1 MKKKKLLQLLSG
13 ALTAAILI
21 SGNGVAV
28 AAQELNGTA
37 GEYAQAEQTEEAA
50 VQTEETEQTEEMTE
64 QPDATKQSEE
74 IAVQSDETEA
84 VKETTEQNE
93 ETQTKTDELRQELLQ
108 LLEQKTVMATVYL
121 TDLYEVREEPDADS
135 AVEGSLPSG
144 SQVLLKDVAIDGGS
158 VWYYVMFAVDGQ
170 ERYGYIDASHLV
182 TSDTDFRAWEEKLGA
197 ADEAAGEKLKKS
209 GNQDILAFP
218 ESYRAALTQL
228 KASHPNWT
236 FVPMQTNLE
245 WSSVVSAEMQNN
257 RSWVHQSK
265 GDNWKAEAASQSGWY
280 IASQAAVEYCLDPR
294 NFTNDSYI
302 FMFEQ
307 LTYNAQYHTVD
318 AVSNIVSGSFMQGE
332 VPEAGTTYAQA
343 FYDIG
348 NSLGVSPFF
357 LACRVYQEQG
367 SAGTSPLI
375 SGTYPGYEGYYNYY
389 NIGAYKTASMSAVTR
404 GLWYA
409 SRSGSYQRPWDGHF
423 ASLLGGALF
432 YSENYVKQNKNTLYF
447 KKWNVMNGLEDVGEG
462 QYMTNVQGAESEAAA
477 LRKGYLSLLDSPM
490 IFEIPIYSGMP
501 DAACRKPSGN
511 NASSQPE
518 LPKEEEPKIKKEQTV
533 TTNYTRYTRK
543 VTDKGFNLNAK
554 TDGDGVLTYASSDDR
569 IASVDQSGQV
579 RVNGVEGVVTFTVS
593 ASETETCKAGSK
605 IVTLTVKKSEE
616 QQEAERLQKMLTLA
630 DAIRLKASST
640 KNAGGSIQV
649 KLTITQGDIAAIEDL
664 GYTVKYK
671 YYRSEKKNAD
681 YRSKVEKQTLTPYV
695 NTAGIKNTRY
705 YYKSRV
711 MIYDADGSL
720 AAYTRL
726 DRCSYACRIWTKE

>member
-1 MKKKKLLQLLSG
+1 MSAQFAFAAGQTGTVATTALNIRSGPGTSYRSMGLLSINKEIN
-13 ALTAAILI
+13 ILDTVT
-21 SGNGVAV
+21 GNDGKTWYYMEYNGINGYV
-28 AAQELNGTA
+28 AAEFIVVSSHE
-37 GEYAQAEQTEEAA
+37 EYETDAKFEAYL
-50 VQTEETEQTEEMTE
+50 
-64 QPDATKQSEE
+64 D
-74 IAVQSDETEA
+74 
-84 VKETTEQNE
+84 
-93 ETQTKTDELRQELLQ
+93 TQ
-108 LLEQKTVMATVYL
+108 
-121 TDLYEVREEPDADS
+121 
-135 AVEGSLPSG
+135 G
-144 SQVLLKDVAIDGGS
+144 
-158 VWYYVMFAVDGQ
+158 
-170 ERYGYIDASHLV
+170 
-182 TSDTDFRAWEEKLGA
+182 
-197 ADEAAGEKLKKS
+197 
-209 GNQDILAFP
+209 FP
-218 ESYRAALTQL
+218 ESYKPYLRTLHAKYPNWNFRAARTGL
-228 KASHPNWT
+228 SWND
-236 FVPMQTNLE
+236 VLE
-245 WSSVVSAEMQNN
+245 REGKLGKSLVSSSAPS
-257 RSWVHQSK
+257 SWK
-265 GDNWKAEAASQSGWY
+265 
-280 IASQAAVEYCLDPR
+280 SQAAGAYDSQTGKYTSFDSGGWAAASEKIIAYYLDPR
-294 NFTNDSYI
+294 NFINQIGI
-302 FMFEQ
+302 FQF
-307 LTYNAQYHTVD
+307 LTHTYD
-318 AVSNIVSGSFMQGE
+318 AETQTSAGLAAVVSGTFLDAAFPETGFATYADALM
-332 VPEAGTTYAQA
+332 EAGRTATVNPY
-343 FYDIG
+343 
-348 NSLGVSPFF
+348 V
-357 LACRVYQEQG
+357 LASMILVEQG
-367 SAGTSPLI
+367 TSGTGKCI
-375 SGTYPGYEGYYNYY
+375 SGTVSGYEGYYNYY

-681 YRSKVEKQTLTPYV
+681 YRSKVEKQTMTPYV

>member
-1 MKKKKLLQLLSG
+1 MIARSRERRKFFWGLALLAVICCIFLMSAQFAFAAGQTGTVATTALNIRSGPGTSYRSIGLLSINKEIN
-13 ALTAAILI
+13 ILDTVT
-21 SGNGVAV
+21 GNDGKTWYYMEYNGINGYV
-28 AAQELNGTA
+28 AAEFIVVSSHE
-37 GEYAQAEQTEEAA
+37 EYETDAKFEAYL
-50 VQTEETEQTEEMTE
+50 
-64 QPDATKQSEE
+64 D
-74 IAVQSDETEA
+74 
-84 VKETTEQNE
+84 
-93 ETQTKTDELRQELLQ
+93 TQ
-108 LLEQKTVMATVYL
+108 
-121 TDLYEVREEPDADS
+121 
-135 AVEGSLPSG
+135 G
-144 SQVLLKDVAIDGGS
+144 
-158 VWYYVMFAVDGQ
+158 
-170 ERYGYIDASHLV
+170 
-182 TSDTDFRAWEEKLGA
+182 
-197 ADEAAGEKLKKS
+197 
-209 GNQDILAFP
+209 FP
-218 ESYRAALTQL
+218 ESYKPYLRTLHAKYPNWNFRAARTGL
-228 KASHPNWT
+228 SWND
-236 FVPMQTNLE
+236 VLE
-245 WSSVVSAEMQNN
+245 REGKLGKSLVSSSAPS
-257 RSWVHQSK
+257 SWK
-265 GDNWKAEAASQSGWY
+265 
-280 IASQAAVEYCLDPR
+280 SQAAGAYDPQTGKYTSFDSGGWAAASEKIIAYYLDPR
-294 NFTNDSYI
+294 NFINQIGI
-302 FMFEQ
+302 FQF
-307 LTYNAQYHTVD
+307 LTHTYD
-318 AVSNIVSGSFMQGE
+318 AETQTSAGLAAVVSGTFLDAAFPETGFATYADALM
-332 VPEAGTTYAQA
+332 EAGRTATVNPY
-343 FYDIG
+343 
-348 NSLGVSPFF
+348 V
-357 LACRVYQEQG
+357 LASMILVEQG
-367 SAGTSPLI
+367 TSGTGKCI
-375 SGTYPGYEGYYNYY
+375 SGTVSGYEGYYNYY

>member
-1 MKKKKLLQLLSG
+1 MIARSRERRKFFWGLALLAVICCIFLMSAQFAFAAGQTGTVATTALNIRSGPGTSYRSMGLLSINKEIN
-13 ALTAAILI
+13 ILDTVT
-21 SGNGVAV
+21 GNDGKTWYYMEYNGINGYV
-28 AAQELNGTA
+28 AAEFIVVSSHE
-37 GEYAQAEQTEEAA
+37 EYETDAKFEAYLDAQ
-50 VQTEETEQTEEMTE
+50 
-64 QPDATKQSEE
+64 
-74 IAVQSDETEA
+74 
-84 VKETTEQNE
+84 
-93 ETQTKTDELRQELLQ
+93 
-108 LLEQKTVMATVYL
+108 
-121 TDLYEVREEPDADS
+121 
-135 AVEGSLPSG
+135 G
-144 SQVLLKDVAIDGGS
+144 
-158 VWYYVMFAVDGQ
+158 
-170 ERYGYIDASHLV
+170 
-182 TSDTDFRAWEEKLGA
+182 
-197 ADEAAGEKLKKS
+197 
-209 GNQDILAFP
+209 FP
-218 ESYRAALTQL
+218 ESYKPYLRTLHAKYPNWNFRAARTGL
-228 KASHPNWT
+228 SWND
-236 FVPMQTNLE
+236 VLE
-245 WSSVVSAEMQNN
+245 REGKLGKSLVSSSAPS
-257 RSWVHQSK
+257 SWK
-265 GDNWKAEAASQSGWY
+265 
-280 IASQAAVEYCLDPR
+280 SQAAGAYDPQTGKYTSFDSGGWAAASEKIIAYYLDPR
-294 NFTNDSYI
+294 NFINQIGI
-302 FMFEQ
+302 FQF
-307 LTYNAQYHTVD
+307 LTHTYD
-318 AVSNIVSGSFMQGE
+318 AETQTSAGLAAVVSGTFLDAAFPETGFATYADALM
-332 VPEAGTTYAQA
+332 EAGRTATVNPY
-343 FYDIG
+343 
-348 NSLGVSPFF
+348 V
-357 LACRVYQEQG
+357 LASMILVEQG
-367 SAGTSPLI
+367 TSGTGKCI
-375 SGTYPGYEGYYNYY
+375 SGTVSGYEGYYNYY

-511 NASSQPE
+511 NTSSQPE

-681 YRSKVEKQTLTPYV
+681 YRSKVEKQTMTPYV

>member
-1 MKKKKLLQLLSG
+1 MSAQFAFAAGQTGTVATTALNIRSGPGTSYRSMGLLSINKEIN
-13 ALTAAILI
+13 ILDTVT
-21 SGNGVAV
+21 GNDGKTWYYMEYNGINGYV
-28 AAQELNGTA
+28 AAEFIVVSSHE
-37 GEYAQAEQTEEAA
+37 EYETDAKFEAYL
-50 VQTEETEQTEEMTE
+50 
-64 QPDATKQSEE
+64 D
-74 IAVQSDETEA
+74 
-84 VKETTEQNE
+84 
-93 ETQTKTDELRQELLQ
+93 TQ
-108 LLEQKTVMATVYL
+108 
-121 TDLYEVREEPDADS
+121 
-135 AVEGSLPSG
+135 G
-144 SQVLLKDVAIDGGS
+144 
-158 VWYYVMFAVDGQ
+158 
-170 ERYGYIDASHLV
+170 
-182 TSDTDFRAWEEKLGA
+182 
-197 ADEAAGEKLKKS
+197 
-209 GNQDILAFP
+209 FP
-218 ESYRAALTQL
+218 ESYKPYLRTLHAKYPNWNFRAARTGL
-228 KASHPNWT
+228 SWND
-236 FVPMQTNLE
+236 VLE
-245 WSSVVSAEMQNN
+245 REGKLGKSLVSSSAPS
-257 RSWVHQSK
+257 SWK
-265 GDNWKAEAASQSGWY
+265 
-280 IASQAAVEYCLDPR
+280 SQAAGAYDPQTGKYTSFDSGGWAAASEKIIAYYLDPR
-294 NFTNDSYI
+294 NFINQIGI
-302 FMFEQ
+302 FQF
-307 LTYNAQYHTVD
+307 LTHTYD
-318 AVSNIVSGSFMQGE
+318 AETQTSAGLAAVVSGTFLDAAFPETGFATYADALM
-332 VPEAGTTYAQA
+332 EAGRTATVNPY
-343 FYDIG
+343 
-348 NSLGVSPFF
+348 V
-357 LACRVYQEQG
+357 LASMILVEQG
-367 SAGTSPLI
+367 TSGTGKCI
-375 SGTYPGYEGYYNYY
+375 SGTVSGYEGYYNYY

-518 LPKEEEPKIKKEQTV
+518 LPKEEEPKIKKEQMV

>member
-1 MKKKKLLQLLSG
+1 MIARSRERRKFFWGLALLAVICCIFLMSAQFAFAAGQTGTVATTALNIRSGPGTSYRSMGLLSINKEIN
-13 ALTAAILI
+13 ILDTVT
-21 SGNGVAV
+21 GNDGKTWYYMEYNGINGYV
-28 AAQELNGTA
+28 AAEFIVVSSHEDYETDAKFEAYLD
-37 GEYAQAEQTEEAA
+37 AQ
-50 VQTEETEQTEEMTE
+50 
-64 QPDATKQSEE
+64 
-74 IAVQSDETEA
+74 
-84 VKETTEQNE
+84 
-93 ETQTKTDELRQELLQ
+93 
-108 LLEQKTVMATVYL
+108 
-121 TDLYEVREEPDADS
+121 
-135 AVEGSLPSG
+135 G
-144 SQVLLKDVAIDGGS
+144 
-158 VWYYVMFAVDGQ
+158 
-170 ERYGYIDASHLV
+170 
-182 TSDTDFRAWEEKLGA
+182 
-197 ADEAAGEKLKKS
+197 
-209 GNQDILAFP
+209 FP
-218 ESYRAALTQL
+218 ESYKPYLRTLHAKYPNWNFRAARTGL
-228 KASHPNWT
+228 SWND
-236 FVPMQTNLE
+236 VLE
-245 WSSVVSAEMQNN
+245 REGKLGKSLVSSSAPS
-257 RSWVHQSK
+257 SWK
-265 GDNWKAEAASQSGWY
+265 
-280 IASQAAVEYCLDPR
+280 SQAAGAYDPQTGKYISFDSGGWAAASEKIIAYYLDPR
-294 NFTNDSYI
+294 NFINQIGI
-302 FMFEQ
+302 FQF
-307 LTYNAQYHTVD
+307 LTHTYD
-318 AVSNIVSGSFMQGE
+318 AETQTSVGLAAVVSGTFLDAAFPETGFATYADALM
-332 VPEAGTTYAQA
+332 EAGRTATVNPY
-343 FYDIG
+343 
-348 NSLGVSPFF
+348 V
-357 LACRVYQEQG
+357 LASMILVEQG
-367 SAGTSPLI
+367 TSGTGKCI
-375 SGTYPGYEGYYNYY
+375 SGTVSGYEGYYNYY

-533 TTNYTRYTRK
+533 TTTYTRYTRK
-543 VTDKGFNLNAK
+543 VSDKGFNLNAK

-681 YRSKVEKQTLTPYV
+681 YRSKVEKQTMTPYV

>member
-1 MKKKKLLQLLSG
+1 MSAQFAFAAGQTGTVATTALNIRSGPGTSYRSMGLLSINKEIN
-13 ALTAAILI
+13 ILDTVT
-21 SGNGVAV
+21 GNDGKTWYYMEYNGINGYV
-28 AAQELNGTA
+28 AAEFIVVSSHE
-37 GEYAQAEQTEEAA
+37 EYETDAKFEAYL
-50 VQTEETEQTEEMTE
+50 
-64 QPDATKQSEE
+64 D
-74 IAVQSDETEA
+74 
-84 VKETTEQNE
+84 
-93 ETQTKTDELRQELLQ
+93 TQ
-108 LLEQKTVMATVYL
+108 
-121 TDLYEVREEPDADS
+121 
-135 AVEGSLPSG
+135 G
-144 SQVLLKDVAIDGGS
+144 
-158 VWYYVMFAVDGQ
+158 
-170 ERYGYIDASHLV
+170 
-182 TSDTDFRAWEEKLGA
+182 
-197 ADEAAGEKLKKS
+197 
-209 GNQDILAFP
+209 FP
-218 ESYRAALTQL
+218 ESYKPYLRTLHAKYPNWNFRAARTGL
-228 KASHPNWT
+228 SWND
-236 FVPMQTNLE
+236 VLE
-245 WSSVVSAEMQNN
+245 REGKLGKSLVSSSAPS
-257 RSWVHQSK
+257 SWK
-265 GDNWKAEAASQSGWY
+265 
-280 IASQAAVEYCLDPR
+280 SQAAGAYDPQTGKYTSFDSGGWAAASEKIIAYYLDPR
-294 NFTNDSYI
+294 NFINQIGI
-302 FMFEQ
+302 FQF
-307 LTYNAQYHTVD
+307 LTHTYD
-318 AVSNIVSGSFMQGE
+318 AETQTSAGLAAVVSGTFLDAAFPETGFATYADALM
-332 VPEAGTTYAQA
+332 EAGRTATVNPY
-343 FYDIG
+343 
-348 NSLGVSPFF
+348 V
-357 LACRVYQEQG
+357 LASMILVEQG
-367 SAGTSPLI
+367 TSGTGKCI
-375 SGTYPGYEGYYNYY
+375 SGTVSGYEGYYNYY

-640 KNAGGSIQV
+640 KNASGSIQV

>member
-1 MKKKKLLQLLSG
+1 MIARSRERRKFFWGLALLAVICCIFLMSAQFAFAAGQTGTVATTALNIRSGPGTSYRSMGLLSINKEIN
-13 ALTAAILI
+13 ILDTVT
-21 SGNGVAV
+21 GNDGKTWYYMEYNGINGYV
-28 AAQELNGTA
+28 AAEFIVVSSHE
-37 GEYAQAEQTEEAA
+37 EYETDAKFEAYLDAQ
-50 VQTEETEQTEEMTE
+50 
-64 QPDATKQSEE
+64 
-74 IAVQSDETEA
+74 
-84 VKETTEQNE
+84 
-93 ETQTKTDELRQELLQ
+93 
-108 LLEQKTVMATVYL
+108 
-121 TDLYEVREEPDADS
+121 
-135 AVEGSLPSG
+135 G
-144 SQVLLKDVAIDGGS
+144 
-158 VWYYVMFAVDGQ
+158 
-170 ERYGYIDASHLV
+170 
-182 TSDTDFRAWEEKLGA
+182 
-197 ADEAAGEKLKKS
+197 
-209 GNQDILAFP
+209 FP
-218 ESYRAALTQL
+218 ESYKPYLRTLHAKYPNWNFRAARTGL
-228 KASHPNWT
+228 SWND
-236 FVPMQTNLE
+236 VLE
-245 WSSVVSAEMQNN
+245 REGKLGKSLVSSSTPS
-257 RSWVHQSK
+257 SWK
-265 GDNWKAEAASQSGWY
+265 
-280 IASQAAVEYCLDPR
+280 SQAAGAYDPQTGKYTSFDSGGWAAASEKIIAYYLDPR
-294 NFTNDSYI
+294 NFINQIGI
-302 FMFEQ
+302 FQF
-307 LTYNAQYHTVD
+307 LTHTYD
-318 AVSNIVSGSFMQGE
+318 AETQTSAGLAAVVSGTFLDAAFPETGFATYADALM
-332 VPEAGTTYAQA
+332 EAGRTATVNPY
-343 FYDIG
+343 
-348 NSLGVSPFF
+348 V
-357 LACRVYQEQG
+357 LASMILVEQG
-367 SAGTSPLI
+367 TSGTGKCI
-375 SGTYPGYEGYYNYY
+375 SGTVSGYEGYYNYY

-681 YRSKVEKQTLTPYV
+681 YRSKVEKQTMTPYV

>member
-1 MKKKKLLQLLSG
+1 MSAQFAFAAGQTGTVATTALNIRSG
-13 ALTAAILI
+13 PGTSYRSMGWSSINKEINILDTVT
-21 SGNGVAV
+21 GNDGKTWYYMEYNGINGYV
-28 AAQELNGTA
+28 AAEFIVISSHE
-37 GEYAQAEQTEEAA
+37 EYETDAKFEAYLDAQ
-50 VQTEETEQTEEMTE
+50 
-64 QPDATKQSEE
+64 
-74 IAVQSDETEA
+74 
-84 VKETTEQNE
+84 
-93 ETQTKTDELRQELLQ
+93 
-108 LLEQKTVMATVYL
+108 
-121 TDLYEVREEPDADS
+121 
-135 AVEGSLPSG
+135 G
-144 SQVLLKDVAIDGGS
+144 
-158 VWYYVMFAVDGQ
+158 
-170 ERYGYIDASHLV
+170 
-182 TSDTDFRAWEEKLGA
+182 
-197 ADEAAGEKLKKS
+197 
-209 GNQDILAFP
+209 FP
-218 ESYRAALTQL
+218 ESYKPYLRTLHAKYPNWNFRAARTGL
-228 KASHPNWT
+228 SWND
-236 FVPMQTNLE
+236 VLE
-245 WSSVVSAEMQNN
+245 REGKLGKSLVSSSAPS
-257 RSWVHQSK
+257 SWK
-265 GDNWKAEAASQSGWY
+265 
-280 IASQAAVEYCLDPR
+280 SQAAGAYDPQTGKYTSFDSGGWAAASEKIIAYYLDPR
-294 NFTNDSYI
+294 NFINQIGI
-302 FMFEQ
+302 FQF
-307 LTYNAQYHTVD
+307 LTHTYD
-318 AVSNIVSGSFMQGE
+318 AETQTSAGLAAVVSGTFLDAAFPETGFATYADALM
-332 VPEAGTTYAQA
+332 EAGRTATVNPY
-343 FYDIG
+343 
-348 NSLGVSPFF
+348 V
-357 LACRVYQEQG
+357 LASMILVEQG
-367 SAGTSPLI
+367 TSGTGKCI
-375 SGTYPGYEGYYNYY
+375 SGTVSGYEGYYNYY

>member
-1 MKKKKLLQLLSG
+1 MSAQFAFAAGQTGTVATTALNIRSGPGTSYRSMGLLSINKEIN
-13 ALTAAILI
+13 ILDTVT
-21 SGNGVAV
+21 GNDGKTWYYMEYNGINGYV
-28 AAQELNGTA
+28 AAEFIVVSSHE
-37 GEYAQAEQTEEAA
+37 EYETDAKFEAYL
-50 VQTEETEQTEEMTE
+50 
-64 QPDATKQSEE
+64 D
-74 IAVQSDETEA
+74 
-84 VKETTEQNE
+84 
-93 ETQTKTDELRQELLQ
+93 TQ
-108 LLEQKTVMATVYL
+108 
-121 TDLYEVREEPDADS
+121 
-135 AVEGSLPSG
+135 G
-144 SQVLLKDVAIDGGS
+144 
-158 VWYYVMFAVDGQ
+158 
-170 ERYGYIDASHLV
+170 
-182 TSDTDFRAWEEKLGA
+182 
-197 ADEAAGEKLKKS
+197 
-209 GNQDILAFP
+209 FP
-218 ESYRAALTQL
+218 ESYKPYLRTLHAKYPNWNFRAARTGL
-228 KASHPNWT
+228 SWND
-236 FVPMQTNLE
+236 VLE
-245 WSSVVSAEMQNN
+245 REGKLGKSLVSSSTPS
-257 RSWVHQSK
+257 SWK
-265 GDNWKAEAASQSGWY
+265 
-280 IASQAAVEYCLDPR
+280 SQAAGAYDPQTGKYTSFDSGGWAAASEKIIAYYLDPR
-294 NFTNDSYI
+294 NFINQIGI
-302 FMFEQ
+302 FQF
-307 LTYNAQYHTVD
+307 LTHTYD
-318 AVSNIVSGSFMQGE
+318 AETQTSAGLAAVVSGTFLDAAFPETGFATYADALM
-332 VPEAGTTYAQA
+332 EAGRTATVNPY
-343 FYDIG
+343 
-348 NSLGVSPFF
+348 V
-357 LACRVYQEQG
+357 LASMILVEQG
-367 SAGTSPLI
+367 TSGTGKCI
-375 SGTYPGYEGYYNYY
+375 SGTVSGYEGYYNYY

-681 YRSKVEKQTLTPYV
+681 YRSKVEKQTMTPYV

>member
-1 MKKKKLLQLLSG
+1 MSAQFAFAAGQTGTVATTALNIRSGPGTSYRSMGLLSINKEIN
-13 ALTAAILI
+13 ILDTVT
-21 SGNGVAV
+21 GNDGKTWYYMEYNGINGYV
-28 AAQELNGTA
+28 AAEFIVVSSHE
-37 GEYAQAEQTEEAA
+37 EYETDAKFEAYL
-50 VQTEETEQTEEMTE
+50 
-64 QPDATKQSEE
+64 D
-74 IAVQSDETEA
+74 
-84 VKETTEQNE
+84 
-93 ETQTKTDELRQELLQ
+93 TQ
-108 LLEQKTVMATVYL
+108 
-121 TDLYEVREEPDADS
+121 
-135 AVEGSLPSG
+135 G
-144 SQVLLKDVAIDGGS
+144 
-158 VWYYVMFAVDGQ
+158 
-170 ERYGYIDASHLV
+170 
-182 TSDTDFRAWEEKLGA
+182 
-197 ADEAAGEKLKKS
+197 
-209 GNQDILAFP
+209 FP
-218 ESYRAALTQL
+218 ESYKPYLRTLHAKYPNWNFRAARTGL
-228 KASHPNWT
+228 SWND
-236 FVPMQTNLE
+236 VLE
-245 WSSVVSAEMQNN
+245 REGKLGKSLVSSSAPS
-257 RSWVHQSK
+257 SWK
-265 GDNWKAEAASQSGWY
+265 
-280 IASQAAVEYCLDPR
+280 SQAAGAYDPQTGKYTSFDSGGWAAASEKIIAYYLDPR
-294 NFTNDSYI
+294 NFINQIGI
-302 FMFEQ
+302 FQF
-307 LTYNAQYHTVD
+307 LTHTYD
-318 AVSNIVSGSFMQGE
+318 AETQTSAGLAAVVSGTFLDAAFPETGFATYADALM
-332 VPEAGTTYAQA
+332 EAGRTATVNPY
-343 FYDIG
+343 
-348 NSLGVSPFF
+348 V
-357 LACRVYQEQG
+357 LASMILVEQG
-367 SAGTSPLI
+367 TSGTGKCI
-375 SGTYPGYEGYYNYY
+375 SGTVSGYEGYYNYY

-533 TTNYTRYTRK
+533 TTNYTSYTRK

>member
-1 MKKKKLLQLLSG
+1 MSAQFAFAAGQTGTVATTALNIRSGPGTSYRSMGLLSINKEIN
-13 ALTAAILI
+13 ILDTVT
-21 SGNGVAV
+21 GNDGKTWYYMEYNGINGYV
-28 AAQELNGTA
+28 AAEFIVVSSHEDYETDAKFEAYLD
-37 GEYAQAEQTEEAA
+37 AQ
-50 VQTEETEQTEEMTE
+50 
-64 QPDATKQSEE
+64 
-74 IAVQSDETEA
+74 
-84 VKETTEQNE
+84 
-93 ETQTKTDELRQELLQ
+93 
-108 LLEQKTVMATVYL
+108 
-121 TDLYEVREEPDADS
+121 
-135 AVEGSLPSG
+135 G
-144 SQVLLKDVAIDGGS
+144 
-158 VWYYVMFAVDGQ
+158 
-170 ERYGYIDASHLV
+170 
-182 TSDTDFRAWEEKLGA
+182 
-197 ADEAAGEKLKKS
+197 
-209 GNQDILAFP
+209 FP
-218 ESYRAALTQL
+218 ESYKPYLRTLHAKYPNWNFRAARTGL
-228 KASHPNWT
+228 SWND
-236 FVPMQTNLE
+236 VLE
-245 WSSVVSAEMQNN
+245 REGKLGKSLVSSSAPS
-257 RSWVHQSK
+257 SWK
-265 GDNWKAEAASQSGWY
+265 
-280 IASQAAVEYCLDPR
+280 SQAAGAYDPQTGKYTSFDSGGWAAASEKIIAYYLDPR
-294 NFTNDSYI
+294 NFINQIGI
-302 FMFEQ
+302 FQF
-307 LTYNAQYHTVD
+307 LTHTYD
-318 AVSNIVSGSFMQGE
+318 AETQTSVGLAAVVSGTFLDAAFPETGFATYADALM
-332 VPEAGTTYAQA
+332 EAGRTATVNPY
-343 FYDIG
+343 
-348 NSLGVSPFF
+348 V
-357 LACRVYQEQG
+357 LASMILVEQG
-367 SAGTSPLI
+367 TSGTGKCI
-375 SGTYPGYEGYYNYY
+375 SGTVSGYEGYYNYY

-681 YRSKVEKQTLTPYV
+681 YRSKVEKQTMTPYV

>member
-1 MKKKKLLQLLSG
+1 MIARSRERRKFFWGLALLAVICCIFLMSAQFAFAAGQTGTVATTALNIRSGPGTSYRSMGLLSINKEIN
-13 ALTAAILI
+13 ILDTVT
-21 SGNGVAV
+21 GNDGKTWYYMEYNGINGYV
-28 AAQELNGTA
+28 AAEFIVVSSHE
-37 GEYAQAEQTEEAA
+37 EYETDAKFEAYL
-50 VQTEETEQTEEMTE
+50 
-64 QPDATKQSEE
+64 D
-74 IAVQSDETEA
+74 
-84 VKETTEQNE
+84 
-93 ETQTKTDELRQELLQ
+93 TQ
-108 LLEQKTVMATVYL
+108 
-121 TDLYEVREEPDADS
+121 
-135 AVEGSLPSG
+135 G
-144 SQVLLKDVAIDGGS
+144 
-158 VWYYVMFAVDGQ
+158 
-170 ERYGYIDASHLV
+170 
-182 TSDTDFRAWEEKLGA
+182 
-197 ADEAAGEKLKKS
+197 
-209 GNQDILAFP
+209 FP
-218 ESYRAALTQL
+218 ESYKPYLRTLHAKYPNWNFRAARTGL
-228 KASHPNWT
+228 SWND
-236 FVPMQTNLE
+236 VLE
-245 WSSVVSAEMQNN
+245 REGKLGKSLVSSSAPS
-257 RSWVHQSK
+257 SWK
-265 GDNWKAEAASQSGWY
+265 
-280 IASQAAVEYCLDPR
+280 SQAAGAYDPQTGKYTSFDSGGWAAASEKIIAYYLDPR
-294 NFTNDSYI
+294 NFINQIGI
-302 FMFEQ
+302 FQF
-307 LTYNAQYHTVD
+307 LTHTYD
-318 AVSNIVSGSFMQGE
+318 AETQTSAGLAAVVSGTFLDAAFPETGFATYADALM
-332 VPEAGTTYAQA
+332 EAGRTATVNPY
-343 FYDIG
+343 
-348 NSLGVSPFF
+348 V
-357 LACRVYQEQG
+357 LASMILVEQG
-367 SAGTSPLI
+367 TSGTGKCI
-375 SGTYPGYEGYYNYY
+375 SGTVSGYEGYYNYY

-533 TTNYTRYTRK
+533 TTNYTSYTRK

>member
-1 MKKKKLLQLLSG
+1 MIARSRERRKFFWGLALLAVICCIFLMSAQFAFAAGQTGTVATTALNIRSGPGTSYRSMGLLSINKEIN
-13 ALTAAILI
+13 ILDTVT
-21 SGNGVAV
+21 GNDGKTWYYMEYNGINGYV
-28 AAQELNGTA
+28 AAEFIVVSSHE
-37 GEYAQAEQTEEAA
+37 EYETDAKFEAYL
-50 VQTEETEQTEEMTE
+50 
-64 QPDATKQSEE
+64 D
-74 IAVQSDETEA
+74 
-84 VKETTEQNE
+84 
-93 ETQTKTDELRQELLQ
+93 TQ
-108 LLEQKTVMATVYL
+108 
-121 TDLYEVREEPDADS
+121 
-135 AVEGSLPSG
+135 G
-144 SQVLLKDVAIDGGS
+144 
-158 VWYYVMFAVDGQ
+158 
-170 ERYGYIDASHLV
+170 
-182 TSDTDFRAWEEKLGA
+182 
-197 ADEAAGEKLKKS
+197 
-209 GNQDILAFP
+209 FP
-218 ESYRAALTQL
+218 ESYKPYLRTLHAKYPNWNFRAARTGL
-228 KASHPNWT
+228 SWND
-236 FVPMQTNLE
+236 VLE
-245 WSSVVSAEMQNN
+245 REGKLGKSLVSSSAPS
-257 RSWVHQSK
+257 SWK
-265 GDNWKAEAASQSGWY
+265 
-280 IASQAAVEYCLDPR
+280 SQAAGAYDPQTGKYASFDSGGWAAASEKIIAYYLDPR
-294 NFTNDSYI
+294 NFINQIGI
-302 FMFEQ
+302 FQF
-307 LTYNAQYHTVD
+307 LTHTYD
-318 AVSNIVSGSFMQGE
+318 AETQTSAGLAAVVSGTFLDAAFPETGFATYADALM
-332 VPEAGTTYAQA
+332 EAGRTATVNPY
-343 FYDIG
+343 
-348 NSLGVSPFF
+348 V
-357 LACRVYQEQG
+357 LASMILVEQG
-367 SAGTSPLI
+367 TSGTGKCI
-375 SGTYPGYEGYYNYY
+375 SGTVSGYEGYYNYY

-681 YRSKVEKQTLTPYV
+681 YRSKVEKQTMTPYV

>member
-1 MKKKKLLQLLSG
+1 MIARSRERRKFFWGLALLAVICCIFLMSAQFAFAAGQTGTVATTALNIRSGPGTSYRSMGLLSINKEIN
-13 ALTAAILI
+13 ILDTVT
-21 SGNGVAV
+21 GNDGKTWYYMEYNGINGYV
-28 AAQELNGTA
+28 AAEFIVVSSHE
-37 GEYAQAEQTEEAA
+37 EYETDAKFEAYLDAQGF
-50 VQTEETEQTEEMTE
+50 
-64 QPDATKQSEE
+64 PKSY
-74 IAVQSDETEA
+74 
-84 VKETTEQNE
+84 KPY
-93 ETQTKTDELRQELLQ
+93 LRTLHA
-108 LLEQKTVMATVYL
+108 KY
-121 TDLYEVREEPDADS
+121 PN
-135 AVEGSLPSG
+135 
-144 SQVLLKDVAIDGGS
+144 
-158 VWYYVMFAVDGQ
+158 WN
-170 ERYGYIDASHLV
+170 
-182 TSDTDFRAWEEKLGA
+182 FRAARTGLSWNDVLEREGKLG
-197 ADEAAGEKLKKS
+197 KS
-209 GNQDILAFP
+209 L
-218 ESYRAALTQL
+218 
-228 KASHPNWT
+228 
-236 FVPMQTNLE
+236 V
-245 WSSVVSAEMQNN
+245 SSSAPS
-257 RSWVHQSK
+257 SWK
-265 GDNWKAEAASQSGWY
+265 
-280 IASQAAVEYCLDPR
+280 SQAAGAYDPQTGKYTSFDSGGWAAASEKIIAYYLDPR
-294 NFTNDSYI
+294 NFINQIGI
-302 FMFEQ
+302 FQF
-307 LTYNAQYHTVD
+307 LTHTYD
-318 AVSNIVSGSFMQGE
+318 AETQTSAGLAAVVSGTFLDAAFPETGFATYADALM
-332 VPEAGTTYAQA
+332 EAGRTATVNPY
-343 FYDIG
+343 
-348 NSLGVSPFF
+348 V
-357 LACRVYQEQG
+357 LASMILVEQG
-367 SAGTSPLI
+367 TSGTGKCI
-375 SGTYPGYEGYYNYY
+375 SGTVSGYEGYYNYY

>member
-1 MKKKKLLQLLSG
+1 MSAQFAFAAGQTGTVATTALNIRSGPGTSYRSMGLLSINKEIN
-13 ALTAAILI
+13 ILDTVT
-21 SGNGVAV
+21 GNDGKTWYYMEYNGINGYV
-28 AAQELNGTA
+28 AAEFIVVSSHEDYETDAKFEAYLD
-37 GEYAQAEQTEEAA
+37 AQ
-50 VQTEETEQTEEMTE
+50 
-64 QPDATKQSEE
+64 
-74 IAVQSDETEA
+74 
-84 VKETTEQNE
+84 
-93 ETQTKTDELRQELLQ
+93 
-108 LLEQKTVMATVYL
+108 
-121 TDLYEVREEPDADS
+121 
-135 AVEGSLPSG
+135 G
-144 SQVLLKDVAIDGGS
+144 
-158 VWYYVMFAVDGQ
+158 
-170 ERYGYIDASHLV
+170 
-182 TSDTDFRAWEEKLGA
+182 
-197 ADEAAGEKLKKS
+197 
-209 GNQDILAFP
+209 FP
-218 ESYRAALTQL
+218 ESYKPYLRTLHAKYPNWNFRAARTGL
-228 KASHPNWT
+228 SWND
-236 FVPMQTNLE
+236 VLE
-245 WSSVVSAEMQNN
+245 REGKLGKSLVSSSAPS
-257 RSWVHQSK
+257 SWK
-265 GDNWKAEAASQSGWY
+265 
-280 IASQAAVEYCLDPR
+280 SQAAGAYDPQTGKYISFDSGGWAAASEKIIAYYLDPR
-294 NFTNDSYI
+294 NFINQIGI
-302 FMFEQ
+302 FQF
-307 LTYNAQYHTVD
+307 LTHTYD
-318 AVSNIVSGSFMQGE
+318 AETQTSVGLAAVVSGTFLDAAFPETGFATYADALM
-332 VPEAGTTYAQA
+332 EAGRTATVNPY
-343 FYDIG
+343 
-348 NSLGVSPFF
+348 V
-357 LACRVYQEQG
+357 LASMILVEQG
-367 SAGTSPLI
+367 TSGTGKCI
-375 SGTYPGYEGYYNYY
+375 SGTVSGYEGYYNYY

-681 YRSKVEKQTLTPYV
+681 YRSKVEKQTMTPYV

>member
-1 MKKKKLLQLLSG
+1 MIARSRERRKFFWGLALLAVICCIFLMSAQFAFAAGQTGTVATTALNIRSGPGTSYRSMGLLSINKEIN
-13 ALTAAILI
+13 ILDTVT
-21 SGNGVAV
+21 GNDGKTWYYMEYNGINGYV
-28 AAQELNGTA
+28 AAEFIVVSSHE
-37 GEYAQAEQTEEAA
+37 EYETDAKFEAYL
-50 VQTEETEQTEEMTE
+50 
-64 QPDATKQSEE
+64 D
-74 IAVQSDETEA
+74 
-84 VKETTEQNE
+84 
-93 ETQTKTDELRQELLQ
+93 TQ
-108 LLEQKTVMATVYL
+108 
-121 TDLYEVREEPDADS
+121 
-135 AVEGSLPSG
+135 G
-144 SQVLLKDVAIDGGS
+144 
-158 VWYYVMFAVDGQ
+158 
-170 ERYGYIDASHLV
+170 
-182 TSDTDFRAWEEKLGA
+182 
-197 ADEAAGEKLKKS
+197 
-209 GNQDILAFP
+209 FP
-218 ESYRAALTQL
+218 ESYKPYLRTLHAKYPNWNFRAARTGL
-228 KASHPNWT
+228 SWND
-236 FVPMQTNLE
+236 VLE
-245 WSSVVSAEMQNN
+245 REGKLGKSLVSSSAPS
-257 RSWVHQSK
+257 SWK
-265 GDNWKAEAASQSGWY
+265 
-280 IASQAAVEYCLDPR
+280 SQAAGAYDPQTGKYTSFDSGGWAAASEKIIAYYLDPR
-294 NFTNDSYI
+294 NFINQIGI
-302 FMFEQ
+302 FQF
-307 LTYNAQYHTVD
+307 LTHTYD
-318 AVSNIVSGSFMQGE
+318 AETQTSAGLAAVVSGTFLDAAFPETGFATYADALM
-332 VPEAGTTYAQA
+332 EAGRTATVNPY
-343 FYDIG
+343 
-348 NSLGVSPFF
+348 V
-357 LACRVYQEQG
+357 LASMILVEQG
-367 SAGTSPLI
+367 TSGTGKCI
-375 SGTYPGYEGYYNYY
+375 SGTVSGYEGYYNYY

-616 QQEAERLQKMLTLA
+616 QQEAERLQKMLTLV

-649 KLTITQGDIAAIEDL
+649 KLTIAQGDIAALEDL

-681 YRSKVEKQTLTPYV
+681 YRSKVEKQTMTPYV

>member
-1 MKKKKLLQLLSG
+1 MSAQFAFAAGQTGTVATTALNIRSGPGTSYRSMGLLSINKEIN
-13 ALTAAILI
+13 ILDTVT
-21 SGNGVAV
+21 GNDGKTWYYMEYNGINGYV
-28 AAQELNGTA
+28 AAEFIVVSSHE
-37 GEYAQAEQTEEAA
+37 EYETDAKFEAYLDAQ
-50 VQTEETEQTEEMTE
+50 
-64 QPDATKQSEE
+64 
-74 IAVQSDETEA
+74 
-84 VKETTEQNE
+84 
-93 ETQTKTDELRQELLQ
+93 
-108 LLEQKTVMATVYL
+108 
-121 TDLYEVREEPDADS
+121 
-135 AVEGSLPSG
+135 G
-144 SQVLLKDVAIDGGS
+144 
-158 VWYYVMFAVDGQ
+158 
-170 ERYGYIDASHLV
+170 
-182 TSDTDFRAWEEKLGA
+182 
-197 ADEAAGEKLKKS
+197 
-209 GNQDILAFP
+209 FP
-218 ESYRAALTQL
+218 ESYKPYLRTLHAKYPNWNFRAARTGL
-228 KASHPNWT
+228 SWND
-236 FVPMQTNLE
+236 VLE
-245 WSSVVSAEMQNN
+245 REGKLGKSLVSSSAPS
-257 RSWVHQSK
+257 SWK
-265 GDNWKAEAASQSGWY
+265 
-280 IASQAAVEYCLDPR
+280 SQAAGAYDPQTGKYTSFDSGGWAAASEKIIAYYLDPR
-294 NFTNDSYI
+294 NFINQIGI
-302 FMFEQ
+302 FQF
-307 LTYNAQYHTVD
+307 LTHTYD
-318 AVSNIVSGSFMQGE
+318 AETQTSAGLAAVVSGTFLDAAFPETGFATYADALM
-332 VPEAGTTYAQA
+332 EAGRTATVNPY
-343 FYDIG
+343 
-348 NSLGVSPFF
+348 V
-357 LACRVYQEQG
+357 LASMILVEQG
-367 SAGTSPLI
+367 TSGTGKCI
-375 SGTYPGYEGYYNYY
+375 SGTVSGYEGYYNYY

-511 NASSQPE
+511 NTSSQPE

-533 TTNYTRYTRK
+533 TTNYNRYTRK

>member
-1 MKKKKLLQLLSG
+1 MIARSRERRKFFWGLALLAVICCIFLMSAQFAFAAGQTGTVATTALNIRSGPGTSYRSMGLLSINKEIN
-13 ALTAAILI
+13 ILDTVT
-21 SGNGVAV
+21 GNDGKTWYYMEYNGINGYV
-28 AAQELNGTA
+28 AAEFIVVSSHEDYETDA
-37 GEYAQAEQTEEAA
+37 KFEAYL
-50 VQTEETEQTEEMTE
+50 
-64 QPDATKQSEE
+64 D
-74 IAVQSDETEA
+74 
-84 VKETTEQNE
+84 
-93 ETQTKTDELRQELLQ
+93 TQ
-108 LLEQKTVMATVYL
+108 
-121 TDLYEVREEPDADS
+121 
-135 AVEGSLPSG
+135 G
-144 SQVLLKDVAIDGGS
+144 
-158 VWYYVMFAVDGQ
+158 
-170 ERYGYIDASHLV
+170 
-182 TSDTDFRAWEEKLGA
+182 
-197 ADEAAGEKLKKS
+197 
-209 GNQDILAFP
+209 FP
-218 ESYRAALTQL
+218 ESYKPYLRTLHAKYPNWNFRAARTGL
-228 KASHPNWT
+228 SWND
-236 FVPMQTNLE
+236 VLE
-245 WSSVVSAEMQNN
+245 REGKLGKSLVSSSAPS
-257 RSWVHQSK
+257 SWK
-265 GDNWKAEAASQSGWY
+265 
-280 IASQAAVEYCLDPR
+280 SQAAGAYDPQMGKYTSFDSGGWAAASEKIIAYYLDPR
-294 NFTNDSYI
+294 NFINQIGI
-302 FMFEQ
+302 FQF
-307 LTYNAQYHTVD
+307 LTHTYD
-318 AVSNIVSGSFMQGE
+318 AETQTSAGLAAVVSGTFLDAAFPETGFATYADALM
-332 VPEAGTTYAQA
+332 EAGRTATVNPY
-343 FYDIG
+343 
-348 NSLGVSPFF
+348 V
-357 LACRVYQEQG
+357 LASMILVEQG
-367 SAGTSPLI
+367 TSGTGKCI
-375 SGTYPGYEGYYNYY
+375 SGTVSGYEGYYNYY

>member
-1 MKKKKLLQLLSG
+1 MIARSRERRKFFWGLALLAVICCIFLMSAQFAFAAGQTGTVATTALNIRSGPGTSYRSMGLLSINKEIN
-13 ALTAAILI
+13 ILDTVT
-21 SGNGVAV
+21 GNDGKTWYYMEYNGINGYV
-28 AAQELNGTA
+28 AAEFIVISSHE
-37 GEYAQAEQTEEAA
+37 EYETDAKFEAYLDAQ
-50 VQTEETEQTEEMTE
+50 
-64 QPDATKQSEE
+64 
-74 IAVQSDETEA
+74 
-84 VKETTEQNE
+84 
-93 ETQTKTDELRQELLQ
+93 
-108 LLEQKTVMATVYL
+108 
-121 TDLYEVREEPDADS
+121 
-135 AVEGSLPSG
+135 G
-144 SQVLLKDVAIDGGS
+144 
-158 VWYYVMFAVDGQ
+158 
-170 ERYGYIDASHLV
+170 
-182 TSDTDFRAWEEKLGA
+182 
-197 ADEAAGEKLKKS
+197 
-209 GNQDILAFP
+209 FP
-218 ESYRAALTQL
+218 ESYKPYLRTLHAKYPNWNFRAARTGL
-228 KASHPNWT
+228 SWND
-236 FVPMQTNLE
+236 VLE
-245 WSSVVSAEMQNN
+245 REGKLGKSLVSSSAPS
-257 RSWVHQSK
+257 SWK
-265 GDNWKAEAASQSGWY
+265 
-280 IASQAAVEYCLDPR
+280 SQAAGAYDPQTGKYTSFDSGGWAAASEKIIAYYLDPR
-294 NFTNDSYI
+294 NFINQIGI
-302 FMFEQ
+302 FQF
-307 LTYNAQYHTVD
+307 LTHTYD
-318 AVSNIVSGSFMQGE
+318 AETQTSAGLAAVVSGTFLDAAFPETGFATYADALM
-332 VPEAGTTYAQA
+332 EAGRTATVNPY
-343 FYDIG
+343 
-348 NSLGVSPFF
+348 V
-357 LACRVYQEQG
+357 LASMILVEQG
-367 SAGTSPLI
+367 TSGTGKCI
-375 SGTYPGYEGYYNYY
+375 SGTVSGYEGYYNYY

-681 YRSKVEKQTLTPYV
+681 YRSKVEKQTLTPYL

>member
-1 MKKKKLLQLLSG
+1 MIARSRERRKFFWGLALLAVICCIFLMSAQFAFAAGQTGTVATMALNIRSGPGTSYRSMGLLSINKEIN
-13 ALTAAILI
+13 ILDTVTVND
-21 SGNGVAV
+21 GKTWYYMEYNGINGYV
-28 AAQELNGTA
+28 AAEFIVVSSHE
-37 GEYAQAEQTEEAA
+37 EYETDAKFEASL
-50 VQTEETEQTEEMTE
+50 
-64 QPDATKQSEE
+64 D
-74 IAVQSDETEA
+74 
-84 VKETTEQNE
+84 
-93 ETQTKTDELRQELLQ
+93 TQ
-108 LLEQKTVMATVYL
+108 
-121 TDLYEVREEPDADS
+121 
-135 AVEGSLPSG
+135 G
-144 SQVLLKDVAIDGGS
+144 
-158 VWYYVMFAVDGQ
+158 
-170 ERYGYIDASHLV
+170 
-182 TSDTDFRAWEEKLGA
+182 
-197 ADEAAGEKLKKS
+197 
-209 GNQDILAFP
+209 FP
-218 ESYRAALTQL
+218 ESYKPYLRTLHAKYPNWNFRAARTGL
-228 KASHPNWT
+228 SWND
-236 FVPMQTNLE
+236 VLE
-245 WSSVVSAEMQNN
+245 REGKLGKSLVSSSAPS
-257 RSWVHQSK
+257 SWK
-265 GDNWKAEAASQSGWY
+265 
-280 IASQAAVEYCLDPR
+280 SQAAGAYDPQTGKYTSFDSGGWAAASEKIIAYYLDPR
-294 NFTNDSYI
+294 NFINQIGI
-302 FMFEQ
+302 FQF
-307 LTYNAQYHTVD
+307 LTHTYD
-318 AVSNIVSGSFMQGE
+318 AETQTSAGLAAVVSGTFLDAAFPETGFATYADALM
-332 VPEAGTTYAQA
+332 EAGRTATVNPY
-343 FYDIG
+343 
-348 NSLGVSPFF
+348 V
-357 LACRVYQEQG
+357 LASMILVEQG
-367 SAGTSPLI
+367 TSGTGKCI
-375 SGTYPGYEGYYNYY
+375 SGTVSGYEGYYNYY

>member
-1 MKKKKLLQLLSG
+1 MSAQFAFAAGQTGTVATTALNIRSGPGTSYRSMGLLSINKEIN
-13 ALTAAILI
+13 ILDTVT
-21 SGNGVAV
+21 GNDGKTWYYMEYNGINGYV
-28 AAQELNGTA
+28 AAEFIVISSHE
-37 GEYAQAEQTEEAA
+37 EYETDAKFEAYLDAQ
-50 VQTEETEQTEEMTE
+50 
-64 QPDATKQSEE
+64 
-74 IAVQSDETEA
+74 
-84 VKETTEQNE
+84 
-93 ETQTKTDELRQELLQ
+93 
-108 LLEQKTVMATVYL
+108 
-121 TDLYEVREEPDADS
+121 
-135 AVEGSLPSG
+135 G
-144 SQVLLKDVAIDGGS
+144 
-158 VWYYVMFAVDGQ
+158 
-170 ERYGYIDASHLV
+170 
-182 TSDTDFRAWEEKLGA
+182 
-197 ADEAAGEKLKKS
+197 
-209 GNQDILAFP
+209 FP
-218 ESYRAALTQL
+218 ESYKPYLRTLHAKYPNWNFRAARTGL
-228 KASHPNWT
+228 SWND
-236 FVPMQTNLE
+236 VLE
-245 WSSVVSAEMQNN
+245 REGKLGKSLVSSSAPS
-257 RSWVHQSK
+257 SWK
-265 GDNWKAEAASQSGWY
+265 
-280 IASQAAVEYCLDPR
+280 SQAAGAYDPQTGKYTSFDSGGWAAASEKIIAYYLDPR
-294 NFTNDSYI
+294 NFINQIGI
-302 FMFEQ
+302 FQF
-307 LTYNAQYHTVD
+307 LTHTYD
-318 AVSNIVSGSFMQGE
+318 AETQTSAGLAAVVSGTFLDAAFPETGFATYADALM
-332 VPEAGTTYAQA
+332 EAGRTATVNPY
-343 FYDIG
+343 
-348 NSLGVSPFF
+348 V
-357 LACRVYQEQG
+357 LASMILVEQG
-367 SAGTSPLI
+367 TSGTGKCI
-375 SGTYPGYEGYYNYY
+375 SGTVSGYEGYYNYY

-511 NASSQPE
+511 NTSSQPE

>member
-1 MKKKKLLQLLSG
+1 MIARSRERRKFFWGLALLAVICCIFLMSAQFAFAAGQTGTVATTALNIRSGPGTSYRSIGLLSINKEIN
-13 ALTAAILI
+13 ILDMVT
-21 SGNGVAV
+21 GNDGKTWYYMEYNGINGYV
-28 AAQELNGTA
+28 AAEFIVVSSHE
-37 GEYAQAEQTEEAA
+37 EYETDAKFEAYL
-50 VQTEETEQTEEMTE
+50 
-64 QPDATKQSEE
+64 D
-74 IAVQSDETEA
+74 
-84 VKETTEQNE
+84 
-93 ETQTKTDELRQELLQ
+93 TQ
-108 LLEQKTVMATVYL
+108 
-121 TDLYEVREEPDADS
+121 
-135 AVEGSLPSG
+135 G
-144 SQVLLKDVAIDGGS
+144 
-158 VWYYVMFAVDGQ
+158 
-170 ERYGYIDASHLV
+170 
-182 TSDTDFRAWEEKLGA
+182 
-197 ADEAAGEKLKKS
+197 
-209 GNQDILAFP
+209 FP
-218 ESYRAALTQL
+218 ESYKPYLRTLHAKYPNWNFRAARTGL
-228 KASHPNWT
+228 SWND
-236 FVPMQTNLE
+236 VLE
-245 WSSVVSAEMQNN
+245 REGKLGKSLVSSSAPS
-257 RSWVHQSK
+257 SWK
-265 GDNWKAEAASQSGWY
+265 
-280 IASQAAVEYCLDPR
+280 SQAAGAYDPQTGKYTSFDSGGWAAASEKIIAYYLDPR
-294 NFTNDSYI
+294 NFINQIGI
-302 FMFEQ
+302 FQF
-307 LTYNAQYHTVD
+307 LTHTYD
-318 AVSNIVSGSFMQGE
+318 AETQTSAGLAAVVSGTFLDAAFPETGFATYADALM
-332 VPEAGTTYAQA
+332 EAGRTATVNPY
-343 FYDIG
+343 
-348 NSLGVSPFF
+348 V
-357 LACRVYQEQG
+357 LASMILVEQG
-367 SAGTSPLI
+367 TSGTGKCI
-375 SGTYPGYEGYYNYY
+375 SGTVSGYEGYYNYY

-554 TDGDGVLTYASSDDR
+554 TDGDGVLTYASSDGR

-616 QQEAERLQKMLTLA
+616 QQEAERLQKMLMLA

>member
-1 MKKKKLLQLLSG
+1 MIARSRERRKFFWGLALLAVICCIFLMSAQFAFAAGQTGTVATTALNIRSGPGTSYRSMGLLSINKEIN
-13 ALTAAILI
+13 ILDTVT
-21 SGNGVAV
+21 GNDGKTWYYMEYNGINGYV
-28 AAQELNGTA
+28 AAEFIVISSHE
-37 GEYAQAEQTEEAA
+37 EYETDAKFEAYLDAQ
-50 VQTEETEQTEEMTE
+50 
-64 QPDATKQSEE
+64 
-74 IAVQSDETEA
+74 
-84 VKETTEQNE
+84 
-93 ETQTKTDELRQELLQ
+93 
-108 LLEQKTVMATVYL
+108 
-121 TDLYEVREEPDADS
+121 
-135 AVEGSLPSG
+135 G
-144 SQVLLKDVAIDGGS
+144 
-158 VWYYVMFAVDGQ
+158 
-170 ERYGYIDASHLV
+170 
-182 TSDTDFRAWEEKLGA
+182 
-197 ADEAAGEKLKKS
+197 
-209 GNQDILAFP
+209 FP
-218 ESYRAALTQL
+218 ESYKPYLRTLHAKYPNWNFRAARTGL
-228 KASHPNWT
+228 SWND
-236 FVPMQTNLE
+236 VLE
-245 WSSVVSAEMQNN
+245 REGKLGKSLVSSSAPS
-257 RSWVHQSK
+257 SWK
-265 GDNWKAEAASQSGWY
+265 
-280 IASQAAVEYCLDPR
+280 SQAAGAYDPQTGKYTSFDSGGWAAASEKIIAYYLDPR
-294 NFTNDSYI
+294 NFINQIGI
-302 FMFEQ
+302 FQF
-307 LTYNAQYHTVD
+307 LTHTYD
-318 AVSNIVSGSFMQGE
+318 AETQTSAGLAAVVSGTFLDAAFPETGFATYADALM
-332 VPEAGTTYAQA
+332 EAGRTATVNPY
-343 FYDIG
+343 
-348 NSLGVSPFF
+348 V
-357 LACRVYQEQG
+357 LASMILVEQG
-367 SAGTSPLI
+367 TSGTGKCI
-375 SGTYPGYEGYYNYY
+375 SGTVSGYEGYYNYY

-681 YRSKVEKQTLTPYV
+681 YRSKVEKQTMTPYV

>member
-1 MKKKKLLQLLSG
+1 MIARSRERRKFFWGLALLAVICCIFLMSAQFAFAAGQTGTVATTALNIRSGPGTSYRSMGLLSINKEIN
-13 ALTAAILI
+13 ILDTVT
-21 SGNGVAV
+21 GNDGKTWYYMEYNGINGYV
-28 AAQELNGTA
+28 AAEFIVVSSHE
-37 GEYAQAEQTEEAA
+37 EYETDAKFEASLDAQ
-50 VQTEETEQTEEMTE
+50 
-64 QPDATKQSEE
+64 
-74 IAVQSDETEA
+74 
-84 VKETTEQNE
+84 
-93 ETQTKTDELRQELLQ
+93 
-108 LLEQKTVMATVYL
+108 
-121 TDLYEVREEPDADS
+121 
-135 AVEGSLPSG
+135 G
-144 SQVLLKDVAIDGGS
+144 
-158 VWYYVMFAVDGQ
+158 
-170 ERYGYIDASHLV
+170 
-182 TSDTDFRAWEEKLGA
+182 
-197 ADEAAGEKLKKS
+197 
-209 GNQDILAFP
+209 FP
-218 ESYRAALTQL
+218 ESYKPYLRTLHAKYPNWNFRAARTGL
-228 KASHPNWT
+228 SWND
-236 FVPMQTNLE
+236 VLE
-245 WSSVVSAEMQNN
+245 REGKLGKSLVSSSAPS
-257 RSWVHQSK
+257 SWK
-265 GDNWKAEAASQSGWY
+265 
-280 IASQAAVEYCLDPR
+280 SQAAGAYDPQTGKYTSFDSGGWAAASEKIIAYYLDPR
-294 NFTNDSYI
+294 NFINQIGI
-302 FMFEQ
+302 FQF
-307 LTYNAQYHTVD
+307 LTHTYD
-318 AVSNIVSGSFMQGE
+318 AETQTSAGLAAVVSGTFLDAAFPETGFATYADALM
-332 VPEAGTTYAQA
+332 EAGRTATVNPY
-343 FYDIG
+343 
-348 NSLGVSPFF
+348 V
-357 LACRVYQEQG
+357 LASMILVEQG
-367 SAGTSPLI
+367 TSGTGKCI
-375 SGTYPGYEGYYNYY
+375 SGTVSGYEGYYNYY

-605 IVTLTVKKSEE
+605 LVTLTVKKSEE

>member
-1 MKKKKLLQLLSG
+1 MIARSRERRKFFWGLALLAVICCIFLMSAQFAFAAGQTGTVATTALNIRSGPGTSYRSMGLLSINKEIN
-13 ALTAAILI
+13 ILDTVT
-21 SGNGVAV
+21 GNDGKTWYYMEYNGINGYV
-28 AAQELNGTA
+28 AAEFIVVSSHE
-37 GEYAQAEQTEEAA
+37 EYETDAKFEAYL
-50 VQTEETEQTEEMTE
+50 
-64 QPDATKQSEE
+64 D
-74 IAVQSDETEA
+74 
-84 VKETTEQNE
+84 
-93 ETQTKTDELRQELLQ
+93 TQ
-108 LLEQKTVMATVYL
+108 
-121 TDLYEVREEPDADS
+121 
-135 AVEGSLPSG
+135 G
-144 SQVLLKDVAIDGGS
+144 
-158 VWYYVMFAVDGQ
+158 
-170 ERYGYIDASHLV
+170 
-182 TSDTDFRAWEEKLGA
+182 
-197 ADEAAGEKLKKS
+197 
-209 GNQDILAFP
+209 FP
-218 ESYRAALTQL
+218 ESYKPYLRTLHAKYPNWNFRAARTGL
-228 KASHPNWT
+228 SWND
-236 FVPMQTNLE
+236 VLE
-245 WSSVVSAEMQNN
+245 REGKLGKSLVSSSAPS
-257 RSWVHQSK
+257 SWK
-265 GDNWKAEAASQSGWY
+265 
-280 IASQAAVEYCLDPR
+280 SQAAGAYDPQTGKYTSFDSGGWAAASEKIIAYYLDPR
-294 NFTNDSYI
+294 NFINQIGI
-302 FMFEQ
+302 FQF
-307 LTYNAQYHTVD
+307 LTHTYD
-318 AVSNIVSGSFMQGE
+318 AETQTSAGLAAVVSGTFLDAAFPETGFATYADALM
-332 VPEAGTTYAQA
+332 EAGRTATVNPY
-343 FYDIG
+343 
-348 NSLGVSPFF
+348 V
-357 LACRVYQEQG
+357 LASMILVEQG
-367 SAGTSPLI
+367 TSGTGKCI
-375 SGTYPGYEGYYNYY
+375 SGTVSGYEGYYNYY

-681 YRSKVEKQTLTPYV
+681 YRSKVEKQTMTPYV

>member
-1 MKKKKLLQLLSG
+1 MIARSRERRKFFGGLALLAVICCIFLMSAQFAFAAGQTGTVATTALNIRSGPGTSYRSMGLLSINKEIN
-13 ALTAAILI
+13 ILDTVT
-21 SGNGVAV
+21 GNDGKTWYYMEYNGINGYV
-28 AAQELNGTA
+28 AAEFIVVSSHE
-37 GEYAQAEQTEEAA
+37 EYETDAKFEAYLDAQ
-50 VQTEETEQTEEMTE
+50 
-64 QPDATKQSEE
+64 
-74 IAVQSDETEA
+74 
-84 VKETTEQNE
+84 
-93 ETQTKTDELRQELLQ
+93 
-108 LLEQKTVMATVYL
+108 
-121 TDLYEVREEPDADS
+121 
-135 AVEGSLPSG
+135 G
-144 SQVLLKDVAIDGGS
+144 
-158 VWYYVMFAVDGQ
+158 
-170 ERYGYIDASHLV
+170 
-182 TSDTDFRAWEEKLGA
+182 
-197 ADEAAGEKLKKS
+197 
-209 GNQDILAFP
+209 FP
-218 ESYRAALTQL
+218 ESYKPYLRTLHAKYPNWNFRAARTGL
-228 KASHPNWT
+228 SWND
-236 FVPMQTNLE
+236 VLE
-245 WSSVVSAEMQNN
+245 REGKLGKSLVSSSAPS
-257 RSWVHQSK
+257 SWK
-265 GDNWKAEAASQSGWY
+265 
-280 IASQAAVEYCLDPR
+280 SQAAGAYDPQTGKYTSFDSGGWAAASEKIIAYYLDPR
-294 NFTNDSYI
+294 NFINQIGI
-302 FMFEQ
+302 FQF
-307 LTYNAQYHTVD
+307 LTHTYD
-318 AVSNIVSGSFMQGE
+318 AETQTSAGLAAVVSGTFLDAAFPETGFATYADALM
-332 VPEAGTTYAQA
+332 EAGRTATVNPY
-343 FYDIG
+343 
-348 NSLGVSPFF
+348 V
-357 LACRVYQEQG
+357 LASMILVEQG
-367 SAGTSPLI
+367 TSGTGKCI
-375 SGTYPGYEGYYNYY
+375 SGTVSGYEGYYNYY

>member
-1 MKKKKLLQLLSG
+1 MSAQFAFAAGQTGTVATTALNIRSGPGTSYRSMGLLSINKEIN
-13 ALTAAILI
+13 ILDTVT
-21 SGNGVAV
+21 GNDGKTWYYMEYNGINGYV
-28 AAQELNGTA
+28 AAEFIVVSSHE
-37 GEYAQAEQTEEAA
+37 EYETDAKFEAYLDAQ
-50 VQTEETEQTEEMTE
+50 
-64 QPDATKQSEE
+64 
-74 IAVQSDETEA
+74 
-84 VKETTEQNE
+84 
-93 ETQTKTDELRQELLQ
+93 
-108 LLEQKTVMATVYL
+108 
-121 TDLYEVREEPDADS
+121 
-135 AVEGSLPSG
+135 G
-144 SQVLLKDVAIDGGS
+144 
-158 VWYYVMFAVDGQ
+158 
-170 ERYGYIDASHLV
+170 
-182 TSDTDFRAWEEKLGA
+182 
-197 ADEAAGEKLKKS
+197 
-209 GNQDILAFP
+209 FP
-218 ESYRAALTQL
+218 ESYKPYLRTLHAKYPNWNFRAARTGL
-228 KASHPNWT
+228 SWND
-236 FVPMQTNLE
+236 VLE
-245 WSSVVSAEMQNN
+245 REGKLGKSLVSSSAPS
-257 RSWVHQSK
+257 SWK
-265 GDNWKAEAASQSGWY
+265 
-280 IASQAAVEYCLDPR
+280 SQAAGAYDPQTGKYTSFDSGGWAAASEKIIAYYLDPR
-294 NFTNDSYI
+294 NFINQIGI
-302 FMFEQ
+302 FQF
-307 LTYNAQYHTVD
+307 LTHTYD
-318 AVSNIVSGSFMQGE
+318 AETQTSAGLAAVVSGTFLDAAFPETGFATYADALM
-332 VPEAGTTYAQA
+332 EAGRTATVNPY
-343 FYDIG
+343 
-348 NSLGVSPFF
+348 V
-357 LACRVYQEQG
+357 LASMILVEQG
-367 SAGTSPLI
+367 TSGTGKCI
-375 SGTYPGYEGYYNYY
+375 SGTVSGYEGYYNYY

-501 DAACRKPSGN
+501 DAACRKPNGN

-605 IVTLTVKKSEE
+605 LVTLTVKKSEE

-681 YRSKVEKQTLTPYV
+681 YRSKVEKQTMTPYV

>member
-1 MKKKKLLQLLSG
+1 MIARSRERRKFFWGLALLAVICCIFLMSAQFAFAAGQTGTVATTALNIRSGPGTSYRSMGLLSINKEIN
-13 ALTAAILI
+13 ILDTVT
-21 SGNGVAV
+21 GNDGKTWYYMEYNGINGYV
-28 AAQELNGTA
+28 AAEFIVVSSHE
-37 GEYAQAEQTEEAA
+37 EYETDAKFEASL
-50 VQTEETEQTEEMTE
+50 
-64 QPDATKQSEE
+64 D
-74 IAVQSDETEA
+74 
-84 VKETTEQNE
+84 
-93 ETQTKTDELRQELLQ
+93 TQ
-108 LLEQKTVMATVYL
+108 
-121 TDLYEVREEPDADS
+121 
-135 AVEGSLPSG
+135 G
-144 SQVLLKDVAIDGGS
+144 
-158 VWYYVMFAVDGQ
+158 
-170 ERYGYIDASHLV
+170 
-182 TSDTDFRAWEEKLGA
+182 
-197 ADEAAGEKLKKS
+197 
-209 GNQDILAFP
+209 FP
-218 ESYRAALTQL
+218 ESYKPYLRTLHAKYPNWNFRAARTGL
-228 KASHPNWT
+228 SWND
-236 FVPMQTNLE
+236 VLE
-245 WSSVVSAEMQNN
+245 REGKLGKSLVSSSAPS
-257 RSWVHQSK
+257 SWK
-265 GDNWKAEAASQSGWY
+265 
-280 IASQAAVEYCLDPR
+280 SQAAGAYEPQTGKYTSFDSGGWAAASEKIIAYYLDPR
-294 NFTNDSYI
+294 NFINQIGI
-302 FMFEQ
+302 FQF
-307 LTYNAQYHTVD
+307 LTHTYD
-318 AVSNIVSGSFMQGE
+318 AETQTSAGLAAVVSGTFLDAAFPETGFATYADALM
-332 VPEAGTTYAQA
+332 EAGRTATVNPY
-343 FYDIG
+343 
-348 NSLGVSPFF
+348 V
-357 LACRVYQEQG
+357 LASMILVEQG
-367 SAGTSPLI
+367 TSGTGKCI
-375 SGTYPGYEGYYNYY
+375 SGTVSGYEGYYNYY

-605 IVTLTVKKSEE
+605 IVTLTVKKSEA

-681 YRSKVEKQTLTPYV
+681 YRSKVEKQTMTPYV

>member
-1 MKKKKLLQLLSG
+1 MIARSRERRKFFWGLALFAVICCIFLMSAQFAFAAGQTGTVATTALNIRSGPGTSYRSMGLLSINKEIN
-13 ALTAAILI
+13 ILDTVT
-21 SGNGVAV
+21 GNDGKTWYYMEYNGINGYV
-28 AAQELNGTA
+28 AAEFIVVSSHE
-37 GEYAQAEQTEEAA
+37 EYETDAKFEAYLDAQ
-50 VQTEETEQTEEMTE
+50 
-64 QPDATKQSEE
+64 
-74 IAVQSDETEA
+74 
-84 VKETTEQNE
+84 
-93 ETQTKTDELRQELLQ
+93 
-108 LLEQKTVMATVYL
+108 
-121 TDLYEVREEPDADS
+121 
-135 AVEGSLPSG
+135 G
-144 SQVLLKDVAIDGGS
+144 
-158 VWYYVMFAVDGQ
+158 
-170 ERYGYIDASHLV
+170 
-182 TSDTDFRAWEEKLGA
+182 
-197 ADEAAGEKLKKS
+197 
-209 GNQDILAFP
+209 FP
-218 ESYRAALTQL
+218 ESYKPYLRTLHAKYPNWNFRAARTGL
-228 KASHPNWT
+228 SWND
-236 FVPMQTNLE
+236 VLE
-245 WSSVVSAEMQNN
+245 REGKLGKSLVSSSAPS
-257 RSWVHQSK
+257 SWK
-265 GDNWKAEAASQSGWY
+265 
-280 IASQAAVEYCLDPR
+280 SQAAGAYDPQTGKYTSFDSGGWAAASEKIIAYYLDPR
-294 NFTNDSYI
+294 NFINQIGI
-302 FMFEQ
+302 FQF
-307 LTYNAQYHTVD
+307 LTHTYD
-318 AVSNIVSGSFMQGE
+318 AETQTSAGLAAVVSGTFLDAAFPETGFATYADALM
-332 VPEAGTTYAQA
+332 EAGRTATVNPY
-343 FYDIG
+343 
-348 NSLGVSPFF
+348 V
-357 LACRVYQEQG
+357 LASMILVEQG
-367 SAGTSPLI
+367 TSGTGKCI
-375 SGTYPGYEGYYNYY
+375 SGTVSGYEGYYNYY

>member
-1 MKKKKLLQLLSG
+1 MIARSRERRKFFWGLALLAVICCIFLMSAQFAFAAGQTGTVATTALNIRSGPGTSYRSMGLLSINKEIN
-13 ALTAAILI
+13 ILDTVT
-21 SGNGVAV
+21 GNDGKTWYYMEYNGINGYV
-28 AAQELNGTA
+28 AAEFIVVSSHE
-37 GEYAQAEQTEEAA
+37 EYETDAKFEAYLDAQGFPENYK
-50 VQTEETEQTEEMTE
+50 
-64 QPDATKQSEE
+64 PY
-74 IAVQSDETEA
+74 
-84 VKETTEQNE
+84 
-93 ETQTKTDELRQELLQ
+93 LRTLHA
-108 LLEQKTVMATVYL
+108 KY
-121 TDLYEVREEPDADS
+121 PN
-135 AVEGSLPSG
+135 
-144 SQVLLKDVAIDGGS
+144 
-158 VWYYVMFAVDGQ
+158 WN
-170 ERYGYIDASHLV
+170 
-182 TSDTDFRAWEEKLGA
+182 FRAARTGLSWNDVLEREGKLG
-197 ADEAAGEKLKKS
+197 KS
-209 GNQDILAFP
+209 L
-218 ESYRAALTQL
+218 
-228 KASHPNWT
+228 
-236 FVPMQTNLE
+236 V
-245 WSSVVSAEMQNN
+245 SSSAPS
-257 RSWVHQSK
+257 SWK
-265 GDNWKAEAASQSGWY
+265 
-280 IASQAAVEYCLDPR
+280 SQAAGAYDPQTGKYTSFDSGGWAAASEKIIAYYLDPR
-294 NFTNDSYI
+294 NFINQIGI
-302 FMFEQ
+302 FQF
-307 LTYNAQYHTVD
+307 LTHTYD
-318 AVSNIVSGSFMQGE
+318 AETQTSAGLAAVVSGTFLDAAFPETGFATYADALM
-332 VPEAGTTYAQA
+332 EAGRTATVNPY
-343 FYDIG
+343 
-348 NSLGVSPFF
+348 V
-357 LACRVYQEQG
+357 LASMILVEQG
-367 SAGTSPLI
+367 TSGTGKCI
-375 SGTYPGYEGYYNYY
+375 SGTVSGYEGYYNYY

>member
-1 MKKKKLLQLLSG
+1 MSAQFAFAAGQTGTVATTALNIRSGPGTSYRSMGLLSINKEIN
-13 ALTAAILI
+13 ILDTVT
-21 SGNGVAV
+21 GNDGKTWYYMEYNGINGYV
-28 AAQELNGTA
+28 AAEFIVISSHE
-37 GEYAQAEQTEEAA
+37 EYETDAKFEAYLDAQ
-50 VQTEETEQTEEMTE
+50 
-64 QPDATKQSEE
+64 
-74 IAVQSDETEA
+74 
-84 VKETTEQNE
+84 
-93 ETQTKTDELRQELLQ
+93 
-108 LLEQKTVMATVYL
+108 
-121 TDLYEVREEPDADS
+121 
-135 AVEGSLPSG
+135 G
-144 SQVLLKDVAIDGGS
+144 
-158 VWYYVMFAVDGQ
+158 
-170 ERYGYIDASHLV
+170 
-182 TSDTDFRAWEEKLGA
+182 
-197 ADEAAGEKLKKS
+197 
-209 GNQDILAFP
+209 FP
-218 ESYRAALTQL
+218 ESYKPYLRTLHAKYPNWNFRAARTGL
-228 KASHPNWT
+228 SWND
-236 FVPMQTNLE
+236 VLE
-245 WSSVVSAEMQNN
+245 REGKLGKSLVSSSAPS
-257 RSWVHQSK
+257 SWK
-265 GDNWKAEAASQSGWY
+265 
-280 IASQAAVEYCLDPR
+280 SQAAGAYDPQTGKYTSFDSGGWAAASEKIIAYYLDPR
-294 NFTNDSYI
+294 NFINQIGI
-302 FMFEQ
+302 FQF
-307 LTYNAQYHTVD
+307 LTHTYD
-318 AVSNIVSGSFMQGE
+318 AETQTSAGLAAVVSGTFLDAAFPETGFATYADALM
-332 VPEAGTTYAQA
+332 EAGRTATVNPY
-343 FYDIG
+343 
-348 NSLGVSPFF
+348 V
-357 LACRVYQEQG
+357 LASMILVEQG
-367 SAGTSPLI
+367 TSGTGKCI
-375 SGTYPGYEGYYNYY
+375 SGTVSGYEGYYNYY

-616 QQEAERLQKMLTLA
+616 QQKVERLQKMLTLA

-681 YRSKVEKQTLTPYV
+681 YRSKVEKQTMTPYV

>member
-1 MKKKKLLQLLSG
+1 MSAQFAFAAGQTGTVATTALNIRSGPGTSYRSMGLLSINKEIN
-13 ALTAAILI
+13 ILDTVT
-21 SGNGVAV
+21 GNDGKTWYYMEYNGINGYV
-28 AAQELNGTA
+28 AAEFIVVSSHEDYETDAKFEAYLD
-37 GEYAQAEQTEEAA
+37 AQ
-50 VQTEETEQTEEMTE
+50 
-64 QPDATKQSEE
+64 
-74 IAVQSDETEA
+74 
-84 VKETTEQNE
+84 
-93 ETQTKTDELRQELLQ
+93 
-108 LLEQKTVMATVYL
+108 
-121 TDLYEVREEPDADS
+121 
-135 AVEGSLPSG
+135 G
-144 SQVLLKDVAIDGGS
+144 
-158 VWYYVMFAVDGQ
+158 
-170 ERYGYIDASHLV
+170 
-182 TSDTDFRAWEEKLGA
+182 
-197 ADEAAGEKLKKS
+197 
-209 GNQDILAFP
+209 FP
-218 ESYRAALTQL
+218 ESYKPYLRTLHAKYPNWNFRAARTGL
-228 KASHPNWT
+228 SWND
-236 FVPMQTNLE
+236 VLE
-245 WSSVVSAEMQNN
+245 REGKLGKSLVSSSAPS
-257 RSWVHQSK
+257 SWK
-265 GDNWKAEAASQSGWY
+265 
-280 IASQAAVEYCLDPR
+280 SQAAGAYDPQTGKYTSFDSGGWAAASEKIIAYYLDPR
-294 NFTNDSYI
+294 NFINQIGI
-302 FMFEQ
+302 FQF
-307 LTYNAQYHTVD
+307 LTHTYD
-318 AVSNIVSGSFMQGE
+318 AETQTSAGLAAVVSGTFLDAAFPETGFATYADALM
-332 VPEAGTTYAQA
+332 EAGRTATVNPY
-343 FYDIG
+343 
-348 NSLGVSPFF
+348 V
-357 LACRVYQEQG
+357 LASMILVEQG
-367 SAGTSPLI
+367 TSGTGKCI
-375 SGTYPGYEGYYNYY
+375 SGTVSGYEGYYNYY

-518 LPKEEEPKIKKEQTV
+518 LPKEEEPKIKKEQMV

-616 QQEAERLQKMLTLA
+616 QQEAERLQKMLTFA

>member
-1 MKKKKLLQLLSG
+1 MSAQFAFAAGQTGTVATTALNIRSGPGTSYRSMGLLSINKEIN
-13 ALTAAILI
+13 ILDTVT
-21 SGNGVAV
+21 GNDGKTWYYMEYNGINGYV
-28 AAQELNGTA
+28 AAEFIVVSSHEDYETDAKFEAYLD
-37 GEYAQAEQTEEAA
+37 AQ
-50 VQTEETEQTEEMTE
+50 
-64 QPDATKQSEE
+64 
-74 IAVQSDETEA
+74 
-84 VKETTEQNE
+84 
-93 ETQTKTDELRQELLQ
+93 
-108 LLEQKTVMATVYL
+108 
-121 TDLYEVREEPDADS
+121 
-135 AVEGSLPSG
+135 G
-144 SQVLLKDVAIDGGS
+144 
-158 VWYYVMFAVDGQ
+158 
-170 ERYGYIDASHLV
+170 
-182 TSDTDFRAWEEKLGA
+182 
-197 ADEAAGEKLKKS
+197 
-209 GNQDILAFP
+209 FP
-218 ESYRAALTQL
+218 ESYKPYLRTLHAKYPNWNFRAARTGL
-228 KASHPNWT
+228 SWND
-236 FVPMQTNLE
+236 VLE
-245 WSSVVSAEMQNN
+245 REGKLGKSLVSSSAPS
-257 RSWVHQSK
+257 SWK
-265 GDNWKAEAASQSGWY
+265 
-280 IASQAAVEYCLDPR
+280 SQAAGAYDPQTGKYTSFDSGGWAAASEKIIAYYLDPR
-294 NFTNDSYI
+294 NFINQIGI
-302 FMFEQ
+302 FQF
-307 LTYNAQYHTVD
+307 LTHTYD
-318 AVSNIVSGSFMQGE
+318 AETQTSAGLAAVVSGTFLDAAFPETGFATYADALM
-332 VPEAGTTYAQA
+332 EAGRTATVNPY
-343 FYDIG
+343 
-348 NSLGVSPFF
+348 V
-357 LACRVYQEQG
+357 LASMILVEQG
-367 SAGTSPLI
+367 TSGTGKCI
-375 SGTYPGYEGYYNYY
+375 SGTVSGYEGYYNYY

-681 YRSKVEKQTLTPYV
+681 YRSKVEKQTMTPYV

>member
-1 MKKKKLLQLLSG
+1 MIARSRERRKFFWGLALLAVICCIFLMSAQFAFAAGQTGTVATTALNIRSGPGTSYRSMGLLSINKEIN
-13 ALTAAILI
+13 ILDTVT
-21 SGNGVAV
+21 GNDG
-28 AAQELNGTA
+28 
-37 GEYAQAEQTEEAA
+37 
-50 VQTEETEQTEEMTE
+50 
-64 QPDATKQSEE
+64 
-74 IAVQSDETEA
+74 
-84 VKETTEQNE
+84 
-93 ETQTKTDELRQELLQ
+93 KT
-108 LLEQKTVMATVYL
+108 
-121 TDLYEVREEPDADS
+121 
-135 AVEGSLPSG
+135 
-144 SQVLLKDVAIDGGS
+144 
-158 VWYYVMFAVDGQ
+158 WYYMEYNGIN
-170 ERYGYIDASHLV
+170 GYVTAEFIVVSSHEEYETDAKFEAYL
-182 TSDTDFRAWEEKLGA
+182 DTQG
-197 ADEAAGEKLKKS
+197 
-209 GNQDILAFP
+209 FP
-218 ESYRAALTQL
+218 ESYKPYLRTLHAKYPNWNFRAARTGL
-228 KASHPNWT
+228 SWND
-236 FVPMQTNLE
+236 VLE
-245 WSSVVSAEMQNN
+245 REGKLGKSLVSSSAPS
-257 RSWVHQSK
+257 SWK
-265 GDNWKAEAASQSGWY
+265 
-280 IASQAAVEYCLDPR
+280 SQAAGAYDSQTGKYTSFDSGGWAAASEKIIAYYLDPR
-294 NFTNDSYI
+294 NFINQIGI
-302 FMFEQ
+302 FQF
-307 LTYNAQYHTVD
+307 LTHTYD
-318 AVSNIVSGSFMQGE
+318 AETQTSAGLAAVVSGTFLDAAFPETGFATYADALM
-332 VPEAGTTYAQA
+332 EAGRTATVNPY
-343 FYDIG
+343 
-348 NSLGVSPFF
+348 V
-357 LACRVYQEQG
+357 LASMILVEQG
-367 SAGTSPLI
+367 TSGTGKCI
-375 SGTYPGYEGYYNYY
+375 SGTVSGYEGYYNYY

-518 LPKEEEPKIKKEQTV
+518 LPKEEEPKIKKEQMV

>member
-1 MKKKKLLQLLSG
+1 MIARSRERRKFFWGLALLAVICCIFLMSAQFAFAAGQTGTVATTALNIRSGPGTSYRSMGLLSINKEIN
-13 ALTAAILI
+13 ILDTVT
-21 SGNGVAV
+21 GNDGKTWYYMEYNGINGYV
-28 AAQELNGTA
+28 AAEFIVVSSHE
-37 GEYAQAEQTEEAA
+37 EYETDAKFEAYL
-50 VQTEETEQTEEMTE
+50 
-64 QPDATKQSEE
+64 D
-74 IAVQSDETEA
+74 
-84 VKETTEQNE
+84 
-93 ETQTKTDELRQELLQ
+93 TQGFPGSYKPYLRTLHA
-108 LLEQKTVMATVYL
+108 KY
-121 TDLYEVREEPDADS
+121 PN
-135 AVEGSLPSG
+135 
-144 SQVLLKDVAIDGGS
+144 
-158 VWYYVMFAVDGQ
+158 WN
-170 ERYGYIDASHLV
+170 
-182 TSDTDFRAWEEKLGA
+182 FRAARTGLSWNDVLEREGKLG
-197 ADEAAGEKLKKS
+197 KS
-209 GNQDILAFP
+209 L
-218 ESYRAALTQL
+218 
-228 KASHPNWT
+228 
-236 FVPMQTNLE
+236 V
-245 WSSVVSAEMQNN
+245 SSSAPS
-257 RSWVHQSK
+257 SWK
-265 GDNWKAEAASQSGWY
+265 
-280 IASQAAVEYCLDPR
+280 SQAAGAYDPQTGKYTSFDSGGWAAASEKIIAYYLDPR
-294 NFTNDSYI
+294 NFINQIGI
-302 FMFEQ
+302 FQF
-307 LTYNAQYHTVD
+307 LTHTYD
-318 AVSNIVSGSFMQGE
+318 AETQTSAGLAAVVSGTFLDAAFPETGFATYADALM
-332 VPEAGTTYAQA
+332 EAGRTATVNPY
-343 FYDIG
+343 
-348 NSLGVSPFF
+348 V
-357 LACRVYQEQG
+357 LASMILVEQG
-367 SAGTSPLI
+367 TSGTGKCI
-375 SGTYPGYEGYYNYY
+375 SGTVSGYEGYYNYY

-681 YRSKVEKQTLTPYV
+681 YRSKVEKQTMTPYV

>member
-1 MKKKKLLQLLSG
+1 MIARSRERRKFFWGLALLAVICCIFLMSAQFAFAAGQTGTVATTALNIRSGPGTSYRSMGLLSINKEIN
-13 ALTAAILI
+13 ILDTVT
-21 SGNGVAV
+21 GNDGKTWYYMEYNGINGYV
-28 AAQELNGTA
+28 AAEFIVVSSHEDYETDAKFEAYLD
-37 GEYAQAEQTEEAA
+37 AQ
-50 VQTEETEQTEEMTE
+50 
-64 QPDATKQSEE
+64 
-74 IAVQSDETEA
+74 
-84 VKETTEQNE
+84 
-93 ETQTKTDELRQELLQ
+93 
-108 LLEQKTVMATVYL
+108 
-121 TDLYEVREEPDADS
+121 
-135 AVEGSLPSG
+135 G
-144 SQVLLKDVAIDGGS
+144 
-158 VWYYVMFAVDGQ
+158 
-170 ERYGYIDASHLV
+170 
-182 TSDTDFRAWEEKLGA
+182 
-197 ADEAAGEKLKKS
+197 
-209 GNQDILAFP
+209 FP
-218 ESYRAALTQL
+218 ESYKPYLRTLHAKYPNWNFRAARTGL
-228 KASHPNWT
+228 SWND
-236 FVPMQTNLE
+236 VLE
-245 WSSVVSAEMQNN
+245 REGKLGKSLVSSSAPS
-257 RSWVHQSK
+257 SWK
-265 GDNWKAEAASQSGWY
+265 
-280 IASQAAVEYCLDPR
+280 SQAAGAYDPQMGKYTSFDSGGWAAASEKIIAYYLDPR
-294 NFTNDSYI
+294 NFINQIGI
-302 FMFEQ
+302 FQF
-307 LTYNAQYHTVD
+307 LTHTYD
-318 AVSNIVSGSFMQGE
+318 AETQTSAGLAAVVSGTFLDAAFPETGFATYADALM
-332 VPEAGTTYAQA
+332 EAGRTATVNPY
-343 FYDIG
+343 
-348 NSLGVSPFF
+348 V
-357 LACRVYQEQG
+357 LASMILVEQG
-367 SAGTSPLI
+367 TSGTGKCI
-375 SGTYPGYEGYYNYY
+375 SGTVSGYEGYYNYY

-681 YRSKVEKQTLTPYV
+681 YRSKVEKQTMTPYV

>member
-1 MKKKKLLQLLSG
+1 MSAQFAFAAGQTGTVATTALNIRSGPGTSYRSMGLLSINKEIN
-13 ALTAAILI
+13 ILDTVT
-21 SGNGVAV
+21 GNDGKTWYYMEYNGINGYV
-28 AAQELNGTA
+28 AAEFIVVSSHEDYETDAKFEAYLD
-37 GEYAQAEQTEEAA
+37 AQ
-50 VQTEETEQTEEMTE
+50 
-64 QPDATKQSEE
+64 
-74 IAVQSDETEA
+74 
-84 VKETTEQNE
+84 
-93 ETQTKTDELRQELLQ
+93 
-108 LLEQKTVMATVYL
+108 
-121 TDLYEVREEPDADS
+121 
-135 AVEGSLPSG
+135 G
-144 SQVLLKDVAIDGGS
+144 
-158 VWYYVMFAVDGQ
+158 
-170 ERYGYIDASHLV
+170 
-182 TSDTDFRAWEEKLGA
+182 
-197 ADEAAGEKLKKS
+197 
-209 GNQDILAFP
+209 FP
-218 ESYRAALTQL
+218 ESYKPYLRTLHAKYPNWNFRAARTGL
-228 KASHPNWT
+228 SWND
-236 FVPMQTNLE
+236 VLE
-245 WSSVVSAEMQNN
+245 REGKLGKSLVSSSAPS
-257 RSWVHQSK
+257 SWK
-265 GDNWKAEAASQSGWY
+265 
-280 IASQAAVEYCLDPR
+280 SQAAGAYDPQTGKYTSFDSGGWAAASEKIIAYYLDPR
-294 NFTNDSYI
+294 NFINQIGI
-302 FMFEQ
+302 FQF
-307 LTYNAQYHTVD
+307 LTHTYD
-318 AVSNIVSGSFMQGE
+318 AETQTSAGLAAVVSGTFLDAAFPETGFATYADALM
-332 VPEAGTTYAQA
+332 EAGRTATVNPY
-343 FYDIG
+343 
-348 NSLGVSPFF
+348 V
-357 LACRVYQEQG
+357 LASMILVEQG
-367 SAGTSPLI
+367 TSGTGKCI
-375 SGTYPGYEGYYNYY
+375 SGTVSGYEGYYNYY

-511 NASSQPE
+511 NTSSQPE

-579 RVNGVEGVVTFTVS
+579 WVNGVEGVVTFTVS

-681 YRSKVEKQTLTPYV
+681 YRSKVEKQTMTPYV

-705 YYKSRV
+705 YYKLRV

>member
-1 MKKKKLLQLLSG
+1 MIARSRERRKFFWGLALLAVICCIFLMSAQFAFAAGQTGTVATTALNIRSGPGTSYRSMGLLSINKEIN
-13 ALTAAILI
+13 ILDTVT
-21 SGNGVAV
+21 GNDGKTWHYMEYNGINGYV
-28 AAQELNGTA
+28 AAEFIVVSSHE
-37 GEYAQAEQTEEAA
+37 EYETDAKFEAYLDAQ
-50 VQTEETEQTEEMTE
+50 
-64 QPDATKQSEE
+64 
-74 IAVQSDETEA
+74 
-84 VKETTEQNE
+84 
-93 ETQTKTDELRQELLQ
+93 
-108 LLEQKTVMATVYL
+108 
-121 TDLYEVREEPDADS
+121 
-135 AVEGSLPSG
+135 G
-144 SQVLLKDVAIDGGS
+144 
-158 VWYYVMFAVDGQ
+158 
-170 ERYGYIDASHLV
+170 
-182 TSDTDFRAWEEKLGA
+182 
-197 ADEAAGEKLKKS
+197 
-209 GNQDILAFP
+209 FP
-218 ESYRAALTQL
+218 ESYKPYLRTLHAKYPNWNFRAARTGL
-228 KASHPNWT
+228 SWND
-236 FVPMQTNLE
+236 VLE
-245 WSSVVSAEMQNN
+245 REGKLGKSLVSSSAPS
-257 RSWVHQSK
+257 SWK
-265 GDNWKAEAASQSGWY
+265 
-280 IASQAAVEYCLDPR
+280 SQAAGAYDPQTGKYTSFDSGGWAAASEKIIAYYLDPR
-294 NFTNDSYI
+294 NFINQIGI
-302 FMFEQ
+302 FQF
-307 LTYNAQYHTVD
+307 LTHTYD
-318 AVSNIVSGSFMQGE
+318 AETQTSAGLAAVVSGTFLDAAFPETGFATYADALM
-332 VPEAGTTYAQA
+332 EAGRTATVNPY
-343 FYDIG
+343 
-348 NSLGVSPFF
+348 V
-357 LACRVYQEQG
+357 LASMILVEQG
-367 SAGTSPLI
+367 TSGTGKCI
-375 SGTYPGYEGYYNYY
+375 SGTVSGYEGYYNYY

-616 QQEAERLQKMLTLA
+616 QQEAERLQKMLMLA

-681 YRSKVEKQTLTPYV
+681 YRSKVEKQTMTPYV

>member
-1 MKKKKLLQLLSG
+1 MSAQFAFAAGQTGTVATTALNIRSGPGTSYRSMGLLSINKEIN
-13 ALTAAILI
+13 ILDTVT
-21 SGNGVAV
+21 GNDGKTWYYMEYNGINGYV
-28 AAQELNGTA
+28 AAEFIVVSSHE
-37 GEYAQAEQTEEAA
+37 EYETDAKFEAYL
-50 VQTEETEQTEEMTE
+50 
-64 QPDATKQSEE
+64 D
-74 IAVQSDETEA
+74 
-84 VKETTEQNE
+84 
-93 ETQTKTDELRQELLQ
+93 TQ
-108 LLEQKTVMATVYL
+108 
-121 TDLYEVREEPDADS
+121 
-135 AVEGSLPSG
+135 G
-144 SQVLLKDVAIDGGS
+144 
-158 VWYYVMFAVDGQ
+158 
-170 ERYGYIDASHLV
+170 
-182 TSDTDFRAWEEKLGA
+182 
-197 ADEAAGEKLKKS
+197 
-209 GNQDILAFP
+209 FP
-218 ESYRAALTQL
+218 ESYKPYLRTLHAKYPNWNFRAARTGL
-228 KASHPNWT
+228 SWND
-236 FVPMQTNLE
+236 VLE
-245 WSSVVSAEMQNN
+245 REGKLGKSLVSSSAPS
-257 RSWVHQSK
+257 SWK
-265 GDNWKAEAASQSGWY
+265 
-280 IASQAAVEYCLDPR
+280 SQAAGAYDPQTGKYTSFDSGGWAAASEKIIAYYLDPR
-294 NFTNDSYI
+294 NFINQIGI
-302 FMFEQ
+302 FQF
-307 LTYNAQYHTVD
+307 LTHTYD
-318 AVSNIVSGSFMQGE
+318 AETQTSAGLAAVVSGTFLDAAFPETGFATYADALM
-332 VPEAGTTYAQA
+332 EAGRTATVNPY
-343 FYDIG
+343 
-348 NSLGVSPFF
+348 V
-357 LACRVYQEQG
+357 LASMILVEQG
-367 SAGTSPLI
+367 TSGTGKCI
-375 SGTYPGYEGYYNYY
+375 SGTVSGYEGYYNYY